1 MGVLIYCSF
10 LSGCNRLDP
19 EAPLEMSQAFTQ
31 VIHIN
36 MVTSH
41 VKDDVKKGLSTLN

>member
-1 MGVLIYCSF
+1 MDFLKYCSF
-10 LSGCNRLDP
+10 LRGCSWLDP

-31 VIHIN
+31 VSHIN

-41 VKDDVKKGLSTLN
+41 LKDDVKKGLSTLN